1 MHACGIIVEYN
12 PFHNGHLYHL
22 NEAKKISK
30 CDCLI
35 AIMSPNFVQRGEPA
49 IIDKWQR
56 AQHAIKQGVDLVIEL
71 PIPYA
76 TQSGDTFAYGAISI
90 LKLLAVDS
98 IVFGSECN
106 DLQQLRSYL
115 DIEYTIDKH
124 SSYSKNFALYSNL
137 KSNDILGIAYLKAL
151 QNSTITPYTIK
162 RTNTYH
168 DLTLNHDIASAS
180 AIRLA
185 SKNKQDITK
194 QTSMAHLLNNPISWD
209 LYYPLL
215 QYILLTTPSNILAQR
230 HLVKE
235 GIEHLFKK
243 NAAKYDNYSDF
254 LNACVCKRYTR
265 ASIQR
270 MLVHILL
277 QNDKETITNLPPLDY
292 IRPLA
297 FNDKGRQ
304 YLKQIKDKVN
314 ICAKFNQIPTIY
326 RELELKA
333 TQVYAYA
340 LNDKQRL
347 EFIKKEYDSPC
358 YISSLS

>member
-1 MHACGIIVEYN
+1 MDACGIIVEYN

-22 NEAKKISK
+22 KQAKQISN

-49 IIDKWQR
+49 IIDKWTR

-71 PIPYA
+71 PVAYA
-76 TQSGDTFAYGAISI
+76 TQSGDTFAKGAVNL
-90 LKLLAVDS
+90 LKLLQVKS
-98 IVFGSECN
+98 MVFGSECN
-106 DLQQLRSYL
+106 DLDLLKQYL
-115 DIEYTIDKH
+115 NHEYTIDKH
-124 SSYSKNFALYSNL
+124 SSYSKNFASNSNL

-151 QNSTITPYTIK
+151 ENSNIKPYTIK

-168 DLTLNHDIASAS
+168 DLKLNHDIASAS

-185 SKNKQDITK
+185 SLNKQDISK
-194 QTSMAHLLNNPISWD
+194 HTSMANELVNPISWD

-215 QYILLTTPSNILAQR
+215 QYILLTTPCEILAKR

-235 GIEHLFKK
+235 GIQHLFKK
-243 NAAKYDNYSDF
+243 NAAKYDNYQAF
-254 LNACVCKRYTR
+254 LNACVSKRYTR

-277 QNDKETITNLPPLDY
+277 QNNQETITNLPHLDY

-304 YLKQIKDKVN
+304 YLKQIKNSVN
-314 ICAKFNQIPTIY
+314 VCAKFNQIPPLY

-333 TQVYAYA
+333 TQVYSYA
-340 LNDKQRL
+340 LEDKKRL